1 MNILISGVTS
11 FLGMYTAEKLLGEG
25 HTVVGIVRPGST
37 HESRLQREEL
47 AGLRIAHFD
56 FDMLPEEDTVVYHR
70 AAELVQP
77 GQFDV
82 WIHFAWDGEGSLGRS
97 NAEIQKRNIAN
108 AKKAY
113 RIAEAL
119 SCRKFLFAGSQ
130 AEYGRGSHQAPA
142 PVSEYGKAKLAFGR
156 WATDESL
163 LNEVL
168 SDTPGEVMQAL
179 HLRIYSVYGYGDH
192 ETSLVNSLIRSV
204 LRREEISLGPCTQR
218 WNYMEVKDCAR
229 AISLLANS
237 SHARTGEYDI
247 AGDETK
253 PLRSFVEDI
262 VDICEQ
268 IPDLKGKKTTYNKHF
283 LHFGARLNNTEGAA
297 DMAPDVSL
305 LKAIGFRQTINFN
318 KGIRKLAEKLRLDLL
333 EAAKTAPANAK
344 AAMDTDAHSAD
355 GCNIVAELGAHAGT
369 YTDDRGSIPEDFAI
383 DTDSSTGNFDRAPES
398 LESKKKGNNR
408 MSLEKYEEKHALC
421 GVVHDGKT
429 RNIPKLRPSA
439 RCIACGSRLQPLMTF
454 DNMPASAQDIP
465 DESELSKDH
474 PISLTLCQCGHCG
487 LVQFDT
493 EPVHYY
499 KDVIRAG
506 GGSSTMRALRR
517 EEYQR
522 LLDTME
528 RKGLTGRNI
537 IEVGCG
543 RGEFLSFFREYKDEL
558 LQEQKNLMEEPQGTS
573 LEIEPGKTSGAEQP
587 TESNPAATRLS
598 EPDQSAVIGDKT
610 NEIGV
615 TVTGYRPEAIRL
627 TGIEH
632 KPELVELARQAGLE
646 VYEGFAEGDETFPNA
661 PFDAFVQ
668 FNFLEHQPHPKDMLH
683 CIWEN
688 LKPGA
693 IGLVTV
699 PSFEYILKYDGYY
712 ELLRDHIAY
721 YTKDTLRRLFE
732 SAGFRTLSERTVNRD
747 TLEILVEKLPE
758 LPQEAEPYTGG
769 FTDVSALMENYET
782 LRRDITKYLDQLD
795 AAGRTLAIWGASH
808 QGFTLAATTG
818 LGGRVRYIIDSA
830 KFKQGRF
837 APASHIPI
845 YAPEHFLDEPV
856 DEILIVAPGYTDEIA
871 GIIRDKFGRD
881 IRILVLKSEKIT
893 DYEAKV

>member
-56 FDMLPEEDTVVYHR
+56 FDMLPEEDTAVYHR

-77 GQFDV
+77 GQFDI

-119 SCRKFLFAGSQ
+119 GCRKFLFAGSQ

-192 ETSLVNSLIRSV
+192 ETSLVNSLICSV
-204 LRREEISLGPCTQR
+204 LKREEISLGPCTQR

-247 AGDETK
+247 AGDETR
-253 PLRSFVEDI
+253 PLRSYVEDI

-268 IPDLKGKKTTYNKHF
+268 IPDLKGKKTTYNKHL
-283 LHFGARLNNTEGAA
+283 LHFGTRANNTEGAA
-297 DMAPDVSL
+297 DMSPDLCL
-305 LKAIGFRQTINFN
+305 LKAIGFRETITFA
-318 KGIRKLAEKLRLDLL
+318 KGIRKLAEKLRLDLMD
-333 EAAKTAPANAK
+333 AAMTDPAHAK
-344 AAMDTDAHSAD
+344 AAMDTDADA
-355 GCNIVAELGAHAGT
+355 C
-369 YTDDRGSIPEDFAI
+369 
-383 DTDSSTGNFDRAPES
+383 TGDFDRAPES
-398 LESKKKGNNR
+398 LTFKKKGNDR
-408 MSLEKYEEKHALC
+408 MSLEKYEEKHASC
-421 GVVHDGKT
+421 GAVQDGES
-429 RNIPKLRPSA
+429 RRIPKLRPSA
-439 RCIACGSRLQPLMTF
+439 RCIACGSCLQPLITL

-474 PISLTLCQCGHCG
+474 PISLTLCQCGKCG

-522 LLDTME
+522 LLDTMKL
-528 RKGLTGRNI
+528 KGLTGRNI

-558 LQEQKNLMEEPQGTS
+558 LKEQNNLMEE
-573 LEIEPGKTSGAEQP
+573 
-587 TESNPAATRLS
+587 
-598 EPDQSAVIGDKT
+598 
-610 NEIGV
+610 
-615 TVTGYRPEAIRL
+615 IRL

-632 KPELVELARQAGLE
+632 KPELVALARQAGLE

-699 PSFEYILKYDGYY
+699 PSFEYILQYDGYY

-732 SAGFRTLSERTVNRD
+732 SAGFRTISERTVNRD
-747 TLEILVEKLPE
+747 TLEIIVEKLTE
-758 LPQEAEPYTGG
+758 VSKEAEPYTGG

-893 DYEAKV
+893 DYETRV

>member
-1 MNILISGVTS
+1 
-11 FLGMYTAEKLLGEG
+11 
-25 HTVVGIVRPGST
+25 
-37 HESRLQREEL
+37 
-47 AGLRIAHFD
+47 
-56 FDMLPEEDTVVYHR
+56 
-70 AAELVQP
+70 
-77 GQFDV
+77 
-82 WIHFAWDGEGSLGRS
+82 
-97 NAEIQKRNIAN
+97 
-108 AKKAY
+108 
-113 RIAEAL
+113 
-119 SCRKFLFAGSQ
+119 
-130 AEYGRGSHQAPA
+130 
-142 PVSEYGKAKLAFGR
+142 
-156 WATDESL
+156 
-163 LNEVL
+163 
-168 SDTPGEVMQAL
+168 
-179 HLRIYSVYGYGDH
+179 
-192 ETSLVNSLIRSV
+192 
-204 LRREEISLGPCTQR
+204 
-218 WNYMEVKDCAR
+218 
-229 AISLLANS
+229 
-237 SHARTGEYDI
+237 
-247 AGDETK
+247 
-253 PLRSFVEDI
+253 
-262 VDICEQ
+262 
-268 IPDLKGKKTTYNKHF
+268 
-283 LHFGARLNNTEGAA
+283 
-297 DMAPDVSL
+297 MAPDLCL
-305 LKAIGFRQTINFN
+305 LKAIGFRQTITFA

-333 EAAKTAPANAK
+333 EAAKTVPAHAK
-344 AAMDTDAHSAD
+344 AAKDNTDVYRDTDAHSAD
-355 GCNIVAELGAHAGT
+355 RRNAVVKLGAHAH
-369 YTDDRGSIPEDFAI
+369 TDMSSENYGKIRRDLEEASDARSGHCRYIPEDFAA
-383 DTDSSTGNFDRAPES
+383 DACTGDFDRAPES
-398 LESKKKGNNR
+398 LTFKKKGNDR
-408 MSLEKYEEKHALC
+408 MSLEKYEEAHASC
-421 GVVHDGKT
+421 GAVQDGET
-429 RNIPKLRPSA
+429 RNLPKLRPAA
-439 RCIACGSRLQPLMTF
+439 RCIACGSCLQPLMTL

-465 DESELSKDH
+465 DKSELSKDH
-474 PISLTLCQCGHCG
+474 PISLTLCQCGQCG

-522 LLDTME
+522 LLDTMKL
-528 RKGLTGRNI
+528 KGLAGRNI

-558 LQEQKNLMEEPQGTS
+558 LKEQKNLMEE
-573 LEIEPGKTSGAEQP
+573 
-587 TESNPAATRLS
+587 
-598 EPDQSAVIGDKT
+598 
-610 NEIGV
+610 
-615 TVTGYRPEAIRL
+615 IRL

-632 KPELVELARQAGLE
+632 KPELVALARQAGLE

-699 PSFEYILKYDGYY
+699 PSFEYILQYDGYY

-732 SAGFRTLSERTVNRD
+732 SAGFRTISERTVNRD
-747 TLEILVEKLPE
+747 TLEIIVEKLTEVPK
-758 LPQEAEPYTGG
+758 EAEPYTGG

-893 DYEAKV
+893 DYETRI

>member
-11 FLGMYTAEKLLGEG
+11 FLGMYTAAKLLGEG

-37 HESRLQREEL
+37 HESKLQREEL
-47 AGLRIAHFD
+47 AELRIAHFD
-56 FDMLPEEDTVVYHR
+56 FDMLPEEDTAVYHR

-119 SCRKFLFAGSQ
+119 GCRKFLFAGSQ

-204 LRREEISLGPCTQR
+204 LKREEISLGPCTQR

-268 IPDLKGKKTTYNKHF
+268 IPDLKGKKTTYNKHL
-283 LHFGARLNNTEGAA
+283 LHFGTRANNTEGAA
-297 DMAPDVSL
+297 DMSPDLCL
-305 LKAIGFRQTINFN
+305 LKAIGFRQTITFK
-318 KGIRKLAEKLRLDLL
+318 KGIRKLAEKLRLDLM
-333 EAAKTAPANAK
+333 EAAKTVPAHAK
-344 AAMDTDAHSAD
+344 AVKDNTDVYRDTDAHSAD
-355 GCNIVAELGAHAGT
+355 RRYAVVKLGAHAH
-369 YTDDRGSIPEDFAI
+369 TDMSSENYGKIRRDLEEASNARSGHCRYIPEDFAA
-383 DTDSSTGNFDRAPES
+383 DACTGDFDRAPES
-398 LESKKKGNNR
+398 LTFKKKGNDR
-408 MSLEKYEEKHALC
+408 MSLEKYEEKHASC
-421 GVVHDGKT
+421 GAVQDGET
-429 RNIPKLRPSA
+429 RNLPKIRPAA
-439 RCIACGSRLQPLMTF
+439 RCIACGSCLQPLMTL

-465 DESELSKDH
+465 DKSELSKDH
-474 PISLTLCQCGHCG
+474 PISLTLCQCGQCG

-522 LLDTME
+522 LLDTMKL
-528 RKGLTGRNI
+528 KGLTGRNI

-558 LQEQKNLMEEPQGTS
+558 LKEQNNLMEE
-573 LEIEPGKTSGAEQP
+573 
-587 TESNPAATRLS
+587 
-598 EPDQSAVIGDKT
+598 
-610 NEIGV
+610 
-615 TVTGYRPEAIRL
+615 IRL

-632 KPELVELARQAGLE
+632 KPELVALARQAGLE

-699 PSFEYILKYDGYY
+699 PSFEYILQYDGYY

-732 SAGFRTLSERTVNRD
+732 SAGFRTISERTVNRD
-747 TLEILVEKLPE
+747 TLEIIVEKLTEVPK
-758 LPQEAEPYTGG
+758 EAEPYTGG

-893 DYEAKV
+893 DYETRV

>member
-25 HTVVGIVRPGST
+25 HIVVGIVRPGST
-37 HESRLQREEL
+37 HESRLRQEEL

-56 FDMLPEEDTVVYHR
+56 FDMLPEEDTVVYQR

-82 WIHFAWDGEGSLGRS
+82 WIHFAWDGEGSLGR
-97 NAEIQKRNIAN
+97 ADEKIQKRNIAN

-119 SCRKFLFAGSQ
+119 GCRKFLFAGSQ

-168 SDTPGEVMQAL
+168 SNAPGEVMQAL

-204 LRREEISLGPCTQR
+204 LKREAISLGPCTQR

-247 AGDETK
+247 AGNESR

-268 IPDLKGKKTTYNKHF
+268 IPDLQGRKTTYNKHL
-283 LHFGARLNNTEGAA
+283 LHFGARANNTEGAA
-297 DMAPDVSL
+297 DMAPDLSL
-305 LKAIGFRQTINFN
+305 LKAIGFRQTITFE

-333 EAAKTAPANAK
+333 EDAKTIPANVK
-344 AAMDTDAHSAD
+344 AAAD
-355 GCNIVAELGAHAGT
+355 VRFGDGTPAG
-369 YTDDRGSIPEDFAI
+369 F
-383 DTDSSTGNFDRAPES
+383 
-398 LESKKKGNNR
+398 KKKGNDR
-408 MSLEKYEEKHALC
+408 MSSEKYEEKQAAC
-421 GVVHDGKT
+421 GVVYDGET
-429 RNIPKLRPSA
+429 RRIPKLRPSA
-439 RCIACGSRLQPLMTF
+439 RCIACGSSLHPLMTL

-474 PISLTLCQCGHCG
+474 PVSLTLCQCGHCG

-522 LLDTME
+522 LLDMME
-528 RKGLTGRNI
+528 RKGLKGRNI

-543 RGEFLSFFREYKDEL
+543 RGEFLNFFREYKDEL
-558 LQEQKNLMEEPQGTS
+558 LQEQKDLMEDPQAAS
-573 LEIEPGKTSGAEQP
+573 LK
-587 TESNPAATRLS
+587 TESSR
-598 EPDQSAVIGDKT
+598 SA
-610 NEIGV
+610 
-615 TVTGYRPEAIRL
+615 VTGYRPEAIRL

-646 VYEGFAEGDETFPNA
+646 VYEGFAEGDKTFPNA

-732 SAGFRTLSERTVNRD
+732 SAGFRMLAERTVNRD

-758 LPQEAEPYTGG
+758 ISKEAEPYTGG

-795 AAGRTLAIWGASH
+795 TEGRTLAIWGASH

-893 DYEAKV
+893 DYETKG

>member
-56 FDMLPEEDTVVYHR
+56 FDMLPEEDTAVYHR

-77 GQFDV
+77 GQFDI

-119 SCRKFLFAGSQ
+119 GCRKFLFAGSQ

-204 LRREEISLGPCTQR
+204 LKREEISLGPCTQR

-268 IPDLKGKKTTYNKHF
+268 IPDLKGKKTTYNKHL
-283 LHFGARLNNTEGAA
+283 LHFGVRANNTEGAA
-297 DMAPDVSL
+297 DMAPDLCL

-333 EAAKTAPANAK
+333 EATMTDPAHAK
-344 AAMDTDAHSAD
+344 AAMDTDADA
-355 GCNIVAELGAHAGT
+355 C
-369 YTDDRGSIPEDFAI
+369 
-383 DTDSSTGNFDRAPES
+383 TGDFDRAPES
-398 LESKKKGNNR
+398 LTFKKKGNDR
-408 MSLEKYEEKHALC
+408 MSLEKYEEKHASC
-421 GVVHDGKT
+421 GAVQDGET
-429 RNIPKLRPSA
+429 RRIPKLRPSA
-439 RCIACGSRLQPLMTF
+439 RCIACGSCLQPLITL

-474 PISLTLCQCGHCG
+474 PISLTLCQCGQCG

-522 LLDTME
+522 LLDTMKL
-528 RKGLTGRNI
+528 KGLTGRNI

-558 LQEQKNLMEEPQGTS
+558 LKEQNNLMEE
-573 LEIEPGKTSGAEQP
+573 
-587 TESNPAATRLS
+587 
-598 EPDQSAVIGDKT
+598 
-610 NEIGV
+610 
-615 TVTGYRPEAIRL
+615 IRL

-632 KPELVELARQAGLE
+632 KPELVALARQAGLE

-699 PSFEYILKYDGYY
+699 PSFEYILQYDGYY

-732 SAGFRTLSERTVNRD
+732 SAGFRTISERTVNRD
-747 TLEILVEKLPE
+747 TLEIIVEKLTEVPK
-758 LPQEAEPYTGG
+758 EAEPYTGG

-893 DYEAKV
+893 DYETRV